1 MLHGYIAFQVDYRKN
16 THLQARCD
24 AKLKVKVHKLE
35 SHIIIIIIK
44 YKKKAVC
51 LWALLITYIANNY
64 KNKNY
69 Q

>member
-1 MLHGYIAFQVDYRKN
+1 MVSCCNHATVTSNMLHGYIAFQVDYRKN

-35 SHIIIIIIK
+35 SHIIIIIK

-51 LWALLITYIANNY
+51 L
-64 KNKNY
+64 
-69 Q
+69 